1 MPPGTIAET
10 SPGTVFLFAAMCTHS
25 KTFSTLEPSI
35 PYIHK
40 CWRRNNNRSDMRMN
54 GKQLSFVLSAHLDN
68 VHNERSITQ
77 LRYILP

>member
-10 SPGTVFLFAAMCTHS
+10 SPGTVFLFAAICTLS

-40 CWRRNNNRSDMRMN
+40 FFLKIQYCSDMALELETSRFC
-54 GKQLSFVLSAHLDN
+54 LFSTF
-68 VHNERSITQ
+68 R
-77 LRYILP
+77 